1 MSLLM
6 SLLSTEGVEMET
18 MSVKELRD
26 VLAELPDDAVI
37 HVEGDSAAFTV
48 ESWDFYRHGD
58 EGPTLTLHTGGE
70 V

>member
-1 MSLLM
+1 
-6 SLLSTEGVEMET
+6 MET